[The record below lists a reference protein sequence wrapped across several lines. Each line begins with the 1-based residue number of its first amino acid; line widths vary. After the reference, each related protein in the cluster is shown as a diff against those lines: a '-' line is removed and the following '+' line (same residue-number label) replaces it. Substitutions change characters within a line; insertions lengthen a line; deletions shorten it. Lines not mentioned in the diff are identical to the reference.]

1 MASIAKMAKGEAA
14 FDAAA
19 VLTTLQA
26 LQANEAKVDIDA
38 LFPAGS
44 DKGDT
49 KASPKIWEDMAGFKA
64 ANDKYKAD
72 LDAAVAKPATSVE
85 ALGAQLGVLGGD
97 CGGCH
102 KALSPALGL
111 MAPDQEARR
120 RRARPWR
127 DRRGGGSGSSRYRNG
142 SSAAEIGARLGPA
155 TPSAASGFSM
165 PAAAP
170 LAMHARNRRARR
182 SSNWPADLN

>member
-1 MASIAKMAKGEAA
+1 MKKLILAVSTAALFVSAAYADPIADRKAIMKERGGLIGGIAKMAKGETP

-19 VLTTLQA
+19 VLTALQA

-49 KASPKIWEDMAGFKA
+49 KAAPKIWEDMAGFKA

-72 LDAAVAKPATSVE
+72 LDAAVAAPATSVE

-102 KALSPALGL
+102 KP
-111 MAPDQEARR
+111 
-120 RRARPWR
+120 
-127 DRRGGGSGSSRYRNG
+127 YR
-142 SSAAEIGARLGPA
+142 L
-155 TPSAASGFSM
+155 PSA
-165 PAAAP
+165 
-170 LAMHARNRRARR
+170 
-182 SSNWPADLN
+182 

>member
-1 MASIAKMAKGEAA
+1 MGAPANRRISMKKLVLAISTVALFVSTAYADPIADRKAIMKERGGLVGGIAKMAKGETA

-19 VLTTLQA
+19 VLTALQA

-49 KASPKIWEDMAGFKA
+49 KA
-64 ANDKYKAD
+64 D

-85 ALGAQLGVLGGD
+85 ELGAQLGVLGGD

-102 KALSPALGL
+102 KP
-111 MAPDQEARR
+111 
-120 RRARPWR
+120 
-127 DRRGGGSGSSRYRNG
+127 YR
-142 SSAAEIGARLGPA
+142 L
-155 TPSAASGFSM
+155 PSA
-165 PAAAP
+165 
-170 LAMHARNRRARR
+170 
-182 SSNWPADLN
+182 